1 MKVISKETAP
11 QVEFGDKVRT
21 KVAGSCDDIAAG
33 VTGVVLSQQ
42 VDSDGQVR
50 VDTPDDYDYFK
61 PEDLEVLQ
69 KFSGEE
75 IEAEKSVVIELT
87 VTELKHIVA
96 DMGINKGADTQ
107 RGLEVIGF
115 SADMNH
121 AVAQKVYSDLEDLL
135 MEVA

>member
-1 MKVISKETAP
+1 MKVISKENAP

-21 KVAGSCDDIAAG
+21 KVAGTCEDIAAG
-33 VTGVVLSQQ
+33 VTGLVLSQG
-42 VDSDGQVR
+42 VDGDGHVR

-61 PEDLEVLQ
+61 PKDLEVLQ

-75 IEAEKSVVIELT
+75 ITQEPTVTVELT

-96 DMGINKGADTQ
+96 DMGINTNADTQ

-121 AVAQKVYSDLEDLL
+121 AVAQKAYSALKDLL

>member
-1 MKVISKETAP
+1 MKVISKETEP

-21 KVAGSCDDIAAG
+21 KAEGRLGDLMPNTVGLVFG
-33 VTGVVLSQQ
+33 EL
-42 VDSDGQVR
+42 DSDGELR

-61 PEDLEVLQ
+61 PRDLEVLQ

-96 DMGINKGADTQ
+96 DMGINTHANTE
-107 RGLEVIGF
+107 RGLGLLGF
-115 SADMNH
+115 SSDTDS
-121 AVAQKVYSDLEDLL
+121 AVAQQTFSKLHDLL

>member
-21 KVAGSCDDIAAG
+21 KVVGEFDDVSAG
-33 VTGVVLSQQ
+33 VIGVINSSKP
-42 VDSDGQVR
+42 DYNGHVR
-50 VDTPDDYDYFK
+50 VDTPDEYDYFK
-61 PEDLEVLQ
+61 PENLEVLQ
-69 KFSGEE
+69 KFSGEA
-75 IEAEKSVVIELT
+75 IEAEKSVVVELT
-87 VTELKHIVA
+87 VTELKRIVA
-96 DMGINKGADTQ
+96 DMGINTGADTQ

>member
-1 MKVISKETAP
+1 MKVISKENAQ

-21 KVAGSCDDIAAG
+21 KVAGTWDDIAAG
-33 VTGVVLSQQ
+33 VTGLVLSQG
-42 VDSDGQVR
+42 VDDDGHVR

-61 PEDLEVLQ
+61 PKDLEVLQ

-75 IEAEKSVVIELT
+75 IEAEKSVVVELT

-96 DMGINKGADTQ
+96 DMGINTGADTQ
-107 RGLEVIGF
+107 RGLEAIGF
-115 SADMNH
+115 RADVNH